1 MRSAESELQ
10 WSLNTDVDPEPS
22 VSPQTMIGLFEA
34 ALKQPGWI
42 DDKVE
47 DQFPSVGSRSAS
59 GIPLSGAGGG
69 EGRGNQ
75 GKKRGP
81 GKSLGVDLGQLGAER
96 PKGS

>member
-1 MRSAESELQ
+1 MKSELQ

-47 DQFPSVGSRSAS
+47 DQFPSVGSRSTS
-59 GIPLSGAGGG
+59 GIPLSDADGG

-81 GKSLGVDLGQLGAER
+81 SKSLGVDLEQLGVKR
-96 PKGS
+96 QKGC